1 MDPGLAVDAVVALLK
16 RVLVELRRLVLEL
29 VPSVVRLPKLPK
41 LLLPKL
47 VRVVA
52 EAGRALDE
60 RVEVAAVRA
69 A

>member
-29 VPSVVRLPKLPK
+29 VPSVVRLPKLLE

>member
-29 VPSVVRLPKLPK
+29 VPSVVRLPKL
-41 LLLPKL
+41 LLPKL